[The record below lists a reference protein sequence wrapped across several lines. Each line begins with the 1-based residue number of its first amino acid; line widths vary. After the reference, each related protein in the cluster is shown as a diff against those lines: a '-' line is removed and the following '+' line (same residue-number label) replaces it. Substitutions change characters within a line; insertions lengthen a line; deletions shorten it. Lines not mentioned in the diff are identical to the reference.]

1 LSCARKPENNGPF
14 GIAKMA
20 LKKIVNF
27 NVDEEKLKI
36 EEKVELEQIEV
47 REKRSAEKVSEEGK
61 IVALK
66 KHLLENL
73 METADEKNR
82 KRDEKLAY
90 IWYAELEYWIEKQI
104 EKIGNGQEEMEK
116 MEFLRGKLAES
127 TEKMGKLRIWIGKEY
142 RRRK

>member
-1 LSCARKPENNGPF
+1 MG
-14 GIAKMA
+14 G
-20 LKKIVNF
+20 
-27 NVDEEKLKI
+27 EKLKI
-36 EEKVELEQIEV
+36 EEKIEEKIEVEQIEG
-47 REKRSAEKVSEEGK
+47 RQKRSAEKESEGK

-73 METADEKNR
+73 METADGKNR

-104 EKIGNGQEEMEK
+104 EKNGNGQEEAEK
-116 MEFLRGKLAES
+116 MDFLRGKLAES
-127 TEKMGKLRIWIGKEY
+127 TEKMAKLRIWIGKEY